1 MPLTDITPHEASG
14 PQDLSDLP
22 AVRELREISG
32 RLPAH
37 FSPQHEIEW
46 LSRPVPG
53 YNGKTPTDM
62 VFEGRAAE
70 LNRHIEDL
78 HKTFWQRMRDKLF
91 S

>member
-1 MPLTDITPHEASG
+1 MQRLE
-14 PQDLSDLP
+14 DLA
-22 AVRELREISG
+22 AVRELRDISG

-53 YNGKTPTDM
+53 CNGKTPTDL
-62 VFEGRAAE
+62 VFEGRTAE
-70 LNRHIEDL
+70 LNRHIEEQ
-78 HKTFWQRMRDKLF
+78 HKTFWQRMRDKLL